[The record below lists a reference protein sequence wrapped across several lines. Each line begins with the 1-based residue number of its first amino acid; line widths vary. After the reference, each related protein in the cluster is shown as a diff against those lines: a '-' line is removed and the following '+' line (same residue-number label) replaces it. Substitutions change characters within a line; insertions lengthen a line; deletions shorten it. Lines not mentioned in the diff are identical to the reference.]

1 MKETCNIG
9 QVAFFARIKRRTM
22 SNSEIIIFATY
33 LGIQRLDDPVSKTTL
48 KDCGGVPIELKLN
61 IKVVLIIMKLNGN
74 SLTLVRNIAHPN
86 NLKEVQ
92 EQVLR
97 GPIVDERV

>member
-1 MKETCNIG
+1 MLGLKDVQCQIVKLSYL
-9 QVAFFARIKRRTM
+9 QVVH
-22 SNSEIIIFATY
+22 NATY

-74 SLTLVRNIAHPN
+74 SLTLVRNIAHPS

-92 EQVLR
+92 GQVLR